1 VLLSEDQT
9 AKVVAACVLG
19 KDIPLFETDPKVKD
33 DRHISGK
40 LTIFYSDVHKREI
53 NLLKL
58 KKFLV
63 KEMTAIK
70 NKTNGENEE
79 CGNQQ
84 EEELVEEINHDEHA
98 PQSLIAADLLLKDV
112 DMCSKGLQGTVREP
126 SLAHAVDAPSLAS
139 ADSVC

>member
-1 VLLSEDQT
+1 LSEDQA
-9 AKVVAACVLG
+9 AKVVAACTLG
-19 KDIPLFETDPKVKD
+19 KDILLFETDPKVKD
-33 DRHISGK
+33 DRRISGK
-40 LTIFYSDVHKREI
+40 LIFYSDVHKREI
-53 NLLKL
+53 DLLKL

-112 DMCSKGLQGTVREP
+112 DMRSKGLQGTVREP